1 MVQSWVTVC
10 VYVNYQV
17 NKPLYPGHLLLPLQ
31 SDLGI
36 KLAVNTKEQFLLCE
50 LLILPP
56 SLIPTPF
63 SSLHMHTLT
72 HSSTACHLL
81 VTERS
86 DILITTMSEPQQTN
100 SWLWS
105 RFTPLTGPSPM
116 VRTRAL
122 APGICVCVCVCACVH
137 ACVHV
142 CACVCMCVCV
152 YVGGGMLRRE

>member
-1 MVQSWVTVC
+1 MYMHLC
-10 VYVNYQV
+10 VYTQCHWMNSGTV
-17 NKPLYPGHLLLPLQ
+17 
-31 SDLGI
+31 LGDCMC
-36 KLAVNTKEQFLLCE
+36 VCE
-50 LLILPP
+50 PCTRAI
-56 SLIPTPF
+56 

-122 APGICVCVCVCACVH
+122 APGICVCVCVCVFVRVH
-137 ACVHV
+137 ACVCV
-142 CACVCMCVCV
+142 CVWACVRACMRVCVRACVCVRAWE
-152 YVGGGMLRRE
+152 GGMLRRE